1 MGNWPILRANGCWL
15 YGEAGVSP
23 GYKDRMGLKYL
34 PLPCWGTTGQ
44 MSFRGLVYGSMM
56 TAKSSSNTDEVTD
69 TRRLV

>member
-1 MGNWPILRANGCWL
+1 M
-15 YGEAGVSP
+15 SP